1 MHFHRTVVQQEEM
14 SASPIEMA
22 EIFWKPQ
29 EPGQEGGW
37 VRQEESECP
46 ACVLWSGTVMSQK
59 TGSRAERLV
68 LYQPG
73 AHHDLPGQGKL
84 ACVCCARKQVPPDL
98 TEDGLPA
105 PVLWTPQSRR
115 LRGPQEA
122 SSAHRAPSYTES
134 RDERARPTAADGML
148 SPEL

>member
-46 ACVLWSGTVMSQK
+46 ACVLWSGTVMRQNPKWLGTS
-59 TGSRAERLV
+59 GSGGDAFRRVQCLVRL
-68 LYQPG
+68 
-73 AHHDLPGQGKL
+73 D
-84 ACVCCARKQVPPDL
+84 RKRK
-98 TEDGLPA
+98 
-105 PVLWTPQSRR
+105 RR
-115 LRGPQEA
+115 ELR
-122 SSAHRAPSYTES
+122 T
-134 RDERARPTAADGML
+134 
-148 SPEL
+148 